1 MPKLNVGIAGSAGRM
16 GLALV
21 EAVFAD
27 DGLKLAAVLEQ
38 TGNPNLGK
46 DAGEFAGLPCGV
58 AISDDIE
65 GGVAKIDVLIDFTRP
80 DGTLKHI
87 VACRK
92 RGVKMV
98 IGTTGFSDTQKKTI
112 ADAARD
118 IAIVFAPN
126 MSVGT
131 NLVFKLADTA
141 ARVLNKDY
149 DVEIIEAHHRHKI
162 DAPSGTALHLGEI
175 IANALGR
182 SLKECAV
189 YGREG
194 ATSERKAAAIGFS
207 SIRGGDIIGEHTV
220 MFAGTGERVELT
232 VRSASR
238 AMYAQGALR
247 AVHFL
252 AGKKSGLFD
261 MQDVLG
267 LR

>member
-1 MPKLNVGIAGSAGRM
+1 MPKLNVTVAGSAGRM
-16 GLALV
+16 GRAVV
-21 EAVFAD
+21 EAVIAD
-27 DGLKLAAVLEQ
+27 DDLKLAAALEQ
-38 TGNPNLGK
+38 TGSPNLGQ
-46 DAGEFAGLPCGV
+46 DAGAFAGKPCGV
-58 AISDDIE
+58 AISDDME
-65 GGVAKIDVLIDFTRP
+65 GGISKSDVLIDFTRP
-80 DGTLKHI
+80 DGTLRHLA
-87 VACRK
+87 ACRR
-92 RGVKMV
+92 RGVNMV

-112 ADAARD
+112 ADAAQD
-118 IAIVFAPN
+118 IALVVAPN

-131 NLVFKLADTA
+131 NLMFKLADIA
-141 ARVLNKDY
+141 ARVLGKEY
-149 DVEIIEAHHRHKI
+149 DVEIVEAHHRHKI

-182 SLKECAV
+182 NLKECAV

-194 ATSERKAAAIGFS
+194 AIGERATTTIGFS
-207 SIRGGDIIGEHTV
+207 TIRGGDIVGEHTV

-238 AMYAQGALR
+238 ATYAQGALR